1 MMCSTPSPSLHLR
14 TCDRDKFA
22 LFYLDNSIG
31 CTTGGIPGN
40 GVKLIGF
47 LDGTLK
53 RVCRP
58 GGAHEIQRQVFD
70 GHHRAHGLAF
80 QSLVLPNGMIGHFYG
95 PEVGRRHD
103 THLLHTSGL
112 NGTLAELQEG
122 NPIQYKVYGDAAY
135 PIMSHVTRGFLG
147 ANLNDAQ
154 KMYNKRLASVRVS
167 VEWTFGKIVNT
178 YSFVG
183 DRNLKIRNQPVAPYY
198 LVAALLCNAHT
209 CMYGSQTGTAF
220 DIAAPTLEEYFE
232 VA

>member
-1 MMCSTPSPSLHLR
+1 MCSTPSQSLHLR

-80 QSLVLPNGMIGHFYG
+80 LWTG
-95 PEVGRRHD
+95 GREAPRCP
-103 THLLHTSGL
+103 SPSYKRSQWC
-112 NGTLAELQEG
+112 TLAELQEG

-178 YSFVG
+178 NSFVG
-183 DRNLKIRNQPVAPYY
+183 DRNLEIRNQPVAKFY

-220 DIAAPTLEEYFE
+220 DMAAPTLEEYFD